1 LPWRWR
7 ESVFRSRGYAGS
19 KLRWEASR
27 KDEREIAVETR
38 PLADVRWRVTR
49 QEIARFLVEAV
60 LLVGA
65 MLVYWLLRGAVPERI
80 AESFSRASNIIRLE
94 EKLGIFVEPRWQEF
108 VINNVTLVKIANWIY
123 LWAHLPVLIIGA
135 IWVYLRNR
143 QRYRVYRNALLISAV
158 VGLFF
163 YMFFPV
169 APPRLLPEWGF
180 VDTVVLLNHYAAV
193 PSLHVGWALL
203 VGVALFNVD
212 HSVPVR
218 VFAVLLPLAMF
229 FSVVL
234 TANHFIFDII
244 VGAVIV
250 LAAIAVAFVMENHRL
265 EVLRL
270 RRQQT

>member
-1 LPWRWR
+1 L
-7 ESVFRSRGYAGS
+7 
-19 KLRWEASR
+19 
-27 KDEREIAVETR
+27 ETQLGTALQGR
-38 PLADVRWRVTR
+38 TAR
-49 QEIARFLVEAV
+49 QEIGRFLVEAV

-80 AESFSRASNIIRLE
+80 AESFSRANNIIRLE
-94 EKLGIFVEPRWQEF
+94 ERLGIFVEPRWQESIIDNLAF
-108 VINNVTLVKIANWIY
+108 VKIANWIY
-123 LWAHLPVLIIGA
+123 LWAHLPVLIIGGV
-135 IWVYLRNR
+135 WVYLRNR
-143 QRYRVYRNALLISAV
+143 QRYRVYRNALLISAFI
-158 VGLFF
+158 GLLF
-163 YMFFPV
+163 YAFFPV

-180 VDTVVLLNHYAAV
+180 VDTVVLLNPENYNLQPGFLVNHYAAV

-212 HSVPVR
+212 HRVPVR

-265 EVLRL
+265 DVLRL

>member
-1 LPWRWR
+1 
-7 ESVFRSRGYAGS
+7 
-19 KLRWEASR
+19 
-27 KDEREIAVETR
+27 VETE

-49 QEIARFLVEAV
+49 QEMARFLVEAA

-94 EKLGIFVEPRWQEF
+94 ERLGIFVEPRWQESIIGNLAF
-108 VINNVTLVKIANWIY
+108 VKIANGIY
-123 LWAHLPVLIIGA
+123 LWAHLPVLIGGG
-135 IWVYLRNR
+135 IWVYVRSR
-143 QRYRVYRNALLISAV
+143 ERYRVYRNALLISAV
-158 VGLFF
+158 VGLLF
-163 YMFFPV
+163 YVFFPV

-180 VDTVVLLNHYAAV
+180 VDTVALLNPENYNLQPGFLVNHYAAV

-203 VGVALFNVD
+203 VGIALFDVD
-212 HSVPVR
+212 HRVPVR

-250 LAAIAVAFVMENHRL
+250 LAAIGVASVMEDRRL
-265 EVLRL
+265 A
-270 RRQQT
+270 RQQTQVKDVEEQVGR

>member
-1 LPWRWR
+1 
-7 ESVFRSRGYAGS
+7 
-19 KLRWEASR
+19 
-27 KDEREIAVETR
+27 VETG
-38 PLADVRWRVTR
+38 PLTDVRGRVTR

-80 AESFSRASNIIRLE
+80 ADSFSRASSIIRLE
-94 EKLGIFVEPRWQEF
+94 ERLGIFVEPRWQEF
-108 VINNVTLVKIANWIY
+108 IINNVTLVKIANWIY
-123 LWAHLPVLIIGA
+123 LWAHLPVLIGGA
-135 IWVYLRNR
+135 IWVYVRNR
-143 QRYRVYRNALLISAV
+143 ERYRVYRNALLISAV
-158 VGLFF
+158 IGLFF

-180 VDTVVLLNHYAAV
+180 VDTVALLNPENYNLQPGFLVNHYAAV

-203 VGVALFNVD
+203 VGIALFDVD
-212 HSVPVR
+212 HRVPVR
-218 VFAVLLPLAMF
+218 VFAVALPMAMF

-270 RRQQT
+270 RRQQS

>member
-1 LPWRWR
+1 L
-7 ESVFRSRGYAGS
+7 
-19 KLRWEASR
+19 
-27 KDEREIAVETR
+27 ETQLGTALQGR
-38 PLADVRWRVTR
+38 TAR
-49 QEIARFLVEAV
+49 QEIARFLVEAA

-80 AESFSRASNIIRLE
+80 AESFSRANNIIRLE
-94 EKLGIFVEPRWQEF
+94 ERLGIFVEPRWQEF
-108 VINNVTLVKIANWIY
+108 IINNVTLVKIANWIY

-158 VGLFF
+158 IGLLF
-163 YMFFPV
+163 YAFFPV

-180 VDTVVLLNHYAAV
+180 VDTVALLNPENYNLQPGFLVNHYAAV

-244 VGAVIV
+244 VGTVIV
-250 LAAIAVAFVMENHRL
+250 LAAIGVAFVMENRRL
-265 EVLRL
+265 GVPRL

>member
-1 LPWRWR
+1 LETQLRTAYQG
-7 ESVFRSRGYAGS
+7 RS
-19 KLRWEASR
+19 
-27 KDEREIAVETR
+27 
-38 PLADVRWRVTR
+38 TR

-94 EKLGIFVEPRWQEF
+94 ERLGIFVEPRWQESIIDNLAF
-108 VINNVTLVKIANWIY
+108 VKIANWIY
-123 LWAHLPVLIIGA
+123 LWAHLPVLIGGG
-135 IWVYLRNR
+135 IWLYVRNR
-143 QRYRVYRNALLISAV
+143 ERYRVYRNALLISAV
-158 VGLFF
+158 IGLLV
-163 YMFFPV
+163 YEFFPV

-180 VDTVVLLNHYAAV
+180 VDTVALLNPENYNLQPGFLVNHYAAV

-203 VGVALFNVD
+203 VGIALFDVD
-212 HSVPVR
+212 HRVPVR

>member
-1 LPWRWR
+1 LETQLRTAYQG
-7 ESVFRSRGYAGS
+7 RS
-19 KLRWEASR
+19 
-27 KDEREIAVETR
+27 
-38 PLADVRWRVTR
+38 TR

-80 AESFSRASNIIRLE
+80 ADSFSRANNIIRLE
-94 EKLGIFVEPRWQEF
+94 ERLGIFVEPRWQESIIDNLAF
-108 VINNVTLVKIANWIY
+108 VKIANWIY
-123 LWAHLPVLIIGA
+123 LWAHLPVLIGGG
-135 IWVYLRNR
+135 IWLYVRNR
-143 QRYRVYRNALLISAV
+143 ERYRVYRNALLISAV
-158 VGLFF
+158 IGLLV
-163 YMFFPV
+163 YEFFPV

-180 VDTVVLLNHYAAV
+180 VDTVALLNPENYNLQPGFLVNHYAAV

-203 VGVALFNVD
+203 VGIALFDVD
-212 HSVPVR
+212 HRVPVR

>member
-1 LPWRWR
+1 L
-7 ESVFRSRGYAGS
+7 
-19 KLRWEASR
+19 
-27 KDEREIAVETR
+27 ETQLGTALQGR
-38 PLADVRWRVTR
+38 TAR
-49 QEIARFLVEAV
+49 QEIGRFLVEAV

-80 AESFSRASNIIRLE
+80 ADSFSRANNIIRLE
-94 EKLGIFVEPRWQEF
+94 ERLGIFVEPRWQESIIDNLAF
-108 VINNVTLVKIANWIY
+108 VKIANWIY
-123 LWAHLPVLIIGA
+123 LWAHLPVLIVGG
-135 IWVYLRNR
+135 IWVYARNR
-143 QRYRVYRNALLISAV
+143 ERYRVYRNALLISAV
-158 VGLFF
+158 IGLLV
-163 YMFFPV
+163 YEFFPV

-180 VDTVVLLNHYAAV
+180 VDTVALLNPENYNLQPGFLVNHYAAV

-203 VGVALFNVD
+203 VGIALFDVD
-212 HSVPVR
+212 RGVPVR

-244 VGAVIV
+244 VGTVIV

>member
-1 LPWRWR
+1 LETQLRTAYQG
-7 ESVFRSRGYAGS
+7 RS
-19 KLRWEASR
+19 
-27 KDEREIAVETR
+27 
-38 PLADVRWRVTR
+38 TR

-94 EKLGIFVEPRWQEF
+94 ERLGIFFEPRWPESIIDNLAF
-108 VINNVTLVKIANWIY
+108 VKIANWIY
-123 LWAHLPVLIIGA
+123 LWAHLPVLIGGG
-135 IWVYLRNR
+135 IWLYVRNR
-143 QRYRVYRNALLISAV
+143 ERYRVYRNALLISAV
-158 VGLFF
+158 IGLLV
-163 YMFFPV
+163 YEFFPV

-180 VDTVVLLNHYAAV
+180 VDTVALLNPENYNLQPGFLVNHYAAV

-203 VGVALFNVD
+203 VGIALFDVD
-212 HSVPVR
+212 HRVPVR

>member
-1 LPWRWR
+1 M
-7 ESVFRSRGYAGS
+7 
-19 KLRWEASR
+19 
-27 KDEREIAVETR
+27 ETR
-38 PLADVRWRVTR
+38 PLTDIRWRITR
-49 QEIARFLVEAV
+49 QEMARFLAEAV
-60 LLVGA
+60 VIVGA

-80 AESFSRASNIIRLE
+80 ADSFSRANHIIRLE
-94 EKLGIFVEPRWQEF
+94 ERLGIFVEPRWQEF
-108 VINNVTLVKIANWIY
+108 IINHVTLVKIANWIY
-123 LWAHLPVLIIGA
+123 LWAHLPILIGGA
-135 IWVYLRNR
+135 IWVYVQNR
-143 QRYRVYRNALLISAV
+143 ERYRVYRNALLISAV
-158 VGLFF
+158 TGLLV
-163 YMFFPV
+163 YAFFPV

-180 VDTVVLLNHYAAV
+180 VDTVALLNPENYNLQPGFLVNHYAAV

-203 VGVALFNVD
+203 VGIALFDVD
-212 HSVPVR
+212 HRVPVR
-218 VFAVLLPLAMF
+218 VFAVLLPVAMF

>member
-1 LPWRWR
+1 L
-7 ESVFRSRGYAGS
+7 
-19 KLRWEASR
+19 
-27 KDEREIAVETR
+27 ETQLGTALQGR
-38 PLADVRWRVTR
+38 TAR
-49 QEIARFLVEAV
+49 QEIGRFLVEAV

-80 AESFSRASNIIRLE
+80 AESFSRANNIIRLE
-94 EKLGIFVEPRWQEF
+94 ERLGIFVEPRWQESIIDNLAF
-108 VINNVTLVKIANWIY
+108 VKIANWIY

-143 QRYRVYRNALLISAV
+143 ERYRVYRNALLISAFI
-158 VGLFF
+158 GLFF
-163 YMFFPV
+163 YAFFPV

-180 VDTVVLLNHYAAV
+180 VDTVVLLNPENYNLQPGFLVNHYAAV

-203 VGVALFNVD
+203 VGIALFDVD
-212 HSVPVR
+212 RGVPVR

-244 VGAVIV
+244 VGTVIV
-250 LAAIAVAFVMENHRL
+250 LAAIAVAFVMENRRL
-265 EVLRL
+265 GVLRL
-270 RRQQT
+270 HRQQT

>member
-1 LPWRWR
+1 M
-7 ESVFRSRGYAGS
+7 
-19 KLRWEASR
+19 
-27 KDEREIAVETR
+27 ETR

-108 VINNVTLVKIANWIY
+108 IINNVTLVKIANWIY

-158 VGLFF
+158 IGLLF
-163 YMFFPV
+163 YAFFPV

-180 VDTVVLLNHYAAV
+180 VDTVALLNPENYNLQPGFLVNHYAAV